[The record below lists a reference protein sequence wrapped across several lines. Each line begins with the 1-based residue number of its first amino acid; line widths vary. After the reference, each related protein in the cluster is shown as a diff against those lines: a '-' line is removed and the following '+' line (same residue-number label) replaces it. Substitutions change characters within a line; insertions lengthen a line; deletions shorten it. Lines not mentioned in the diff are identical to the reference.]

1 MKDISYLPLST
12 ENPVRES
19 YMGIHKY
26 HTIKSVSVTKNHCRN
41 VWRGASGKLRE

>member
-26 HTIKSVSVTKNHCRN
+26 HTIKSVMLLKIIAEMCGGEHLGS
-41 VWRGASGKLRE
+41 